1 MQPMHTIPARGGLNF
16 DETPFLAIWEVTQ
29 SCDLACKHCRAAAQ
43 PIAHPDELS
52 NAEGKA
58 LIDQIADMHIPIF
71 VFTGG
76 DPMKRKDVF
85 ELIHY
90 AADKGVQVA
99 LTPSATPLL
108 TREAIFKLKEAG
120 LVRLGI
126 SLDGSTPEIHDTFR
140 GLPGAWARTIQ
151 AIEWANEAG
160 IPIQVHSTISRH
172 NANDLDNLCNLFEKL
187 AIVMWNVFFLVP
199 VGRGQLNDLLSGE
212 EFEQVFGKIYELSH
226 RVSFQIK
233 TTEAMH
239 YRRYLL
245 QHNLEERRIAHGH
258 GHPSAARPSV
268 ALGGDNSTSAA
279 LKGHDSTSEALSGDN
294 SSSAALNG
302 DNSTSAALNG
312 DDSTSAALKG
322 HDFSRAENAA
332 NKSVGALAPVYEPGA
347 PTADAKTRTAS
358 WATRRVNDGKGFMF
372 ISHVGNV
379 YPSGFLPIHAGNV
392 RETPLA
398 DIYRNA
404 PIFKSLRDTSKLEGK
419 CGACEYKEICGGSRA
434 RAYAVT
440 GDPLAPEPCCIYQPK
455 NWDPELEHKADAF
468 RETTPAEPLVVL

>member
-43 PIAHPDELS
+43 PIAHPDELT

-58 LIDQIADMHIPIF
+58 LIDQIAAMGVPIF

-85 ELIHY
+85 ELIRY

-126 SLDGSTPEIHDTFR
+126 SLDGSTPEIHDAFR

-172 NANDLDNLCNLFEKL
+172 NAHDLDNLCALFEKL

-199 VGRGQLNDLLSGE
+199 VGRGQIGDLLSGE

-226 RVSFQIK
+226 RVNFQIK

-245 QHNLEERRIAHGH
+245 QHNLEERKIGH
-258 GHPSAARPSV
+258 GHPGSVRPAAAQAATAAPASAPPA
-268 ALGGDNSTSAA
+268 
-279 LKGHDSTSEALSGDN
+279 
-294 SSSAALNG
+294 
-302 DNSTSAALNG
+302 
-312 DDSTSAALKG
+312 
-322 HDFSRAENAA
+322 
-332 NKSVGALAPVYEPGA
+332 YEPGT

-358 WATRRVNDGKGFMF
+358 WATRRVNDGKGFLF
-372 ISHVGNV
+372 VSHVGNV
-379 YPSGFLPIHAGNV
+379 YPSGFLPIHAGNI
-392 RETPLA
+392 RDTPLSE
-398 DIYRNA
+398 IYRNA

-440 GDPLAPEPCCIYQPK
+440 GDPLAQEPCCIYQPK
-455 NWDPELEHKADAF
+455 HWDPELENEAAAF
-468 RETTPAEPLVVL
+468 AKS

>member
-1 MQPMHTIPARGGLNF
+1 MEPMHTIPARCGLNF
-16 DETPFLAIWEVTQ
+16 NETPFLAIWEVTQ

-43 PIAHPDELS
+43 PIAHPDELTT
-52 NAEGKA
+52 AEGKA
-58 LIDQIADMHIPIF
+58 LIDQIAAMHVPIF

-76 DPMKRKDVF
+76 DPLKRKDVF
-85 ELIHY
+85 ELIRY
-90 AADKGVQVA
+90 AAGKGVMVA

-108 TREAIFKLKEAG
+108 TREAIFQLKEAG

-126 SLDGSTPEIHDTFR
+126 SLDGSTPAIHDAFR

-172 NANDLDNLCNLFEKL
+172 NAHDLDNLCALFEKL

-199 VGRGQLNDLLSGE
+199 VGRGQLGDLLSGE
-212 EFEQVFGKIYELSH
+212 EFEQVFAKIYELSH

-245 QHNLEERRIAHGH
+245 QHNLEERRMGH
-258 GHPSAARPSV
+258 GHPHGA
-268 ALGGDNSTSAA
+268 
-279 LKGHDSTSEALSGDN
+279 KDSTAVSYEA
-294 SSSAALNG
+294 
-302 DNSTSAALNG
+302 
-312 DDSTSAALKG
+312 
-322 HDFSRAENAA
+322 
-332 NKSVGALAPVYEPGA
+332 GA
-347 PTADAKTRTAS
+347 PTSDAKTRTS
-358 WATRRVNDGKGFMF
+358 NWATRRVNDGKGFLF
-372 ISHVGNV
+372 VSHVGNV

-392 RETPLA
+392 RETPLQE
-398 DIYRNA
+398 IYRNA

-440 GDPLAPEPCCIYQPK
+440 GDPLAQEPCCIYQPK
-455 NWDPELEHKADAF
+455 NWDPQLENV
-468 RETTPAEPLVVL
+468 AECASSLIVSS

>member
-1 MQPMHTIPARGGLNF
+1 MQPMHNIPARGGLNF

-43 PIAHPDELS
+43 PIAHPDELT

-58 LIDQIADMHIPIF
+58 LIDQISAMGVPIF

-76 DPMKRKDVF
+76 DPLKRKDVY
-85 ELIHY
+85 ELIRY

-126 SLDGSTPEIHDTFR
+126 SLDGSTPEIHDAFR
-140 GLPGAWARTIQ
+140 GLPGAYARTIQ

-160 IPIQVHSTISRH
+160 IPIQVHTTISRH
-172 NANDLDNLCNLFEKL
+172 NAHDLDGLCALFEKL

-199 VGRGQLNDLLSGE
+199 VGRGQLNDLLDAQ
-212 EFEQVFGKIYELSH
+212 EFERIFGQIYALSN
-226 RVSFQIK
+226 RVNFQIK

-245 QHNLEERRIAHGH
+245 QNNLEERKISHGS
-258 GHPSAARPSV
+258 GHPGNIQRAA
-268 ALGGDNSTSAA
+268 AT
-279 LKGHDSTSEALSGDN
+279 
-294 SSSAALNG
+294 
-302 DNSTSAALNG
+302 
-312 DDSTSAALKG
+312 
-322 HDFSRAENAA
+322 
-332 NKSVGALAPVYEPGA
+332 VYEPGA
-347 PTADAKTRTAS
+347 PTSDAKTRTAN
-358 WATRRVNDGKGFMF
+358 WTTRRVNDGKGFLF

-379 YPSGFLPIHAGNV
+379 YPSGFLPIHAGNI
-392 RETPLA
+392 RETPLSE
-398 DIYRNA
+398 IYRNA

-434 RAYAVT
+434 RAYALT
-440 GDPLAPEPCCIYQPK
+440 GDPLAQEPCCIYQPK
-455 NWDPELEHKADAF
+455 NWDPELESHAAAF
-468 RETTPAEPLVVL
+468 AKS

>member
-1 MQPMHTIPARGGLNF
+1 MKPMHNIPARGGLNF
-16 DETPFLAIWEVTQ
+16 DETPFLAIWEITQ

-43 PIAHPDELS
+43 PIPHPDELD
-52 NAEGKA
+52 NAEAKA
-58 LIDQIADMHIPIF
+58 LIDQISEMGVPIF

-76 DPMKRKDVF
+76 DPMKRKDVY
-85 ELIHY
+85 ELIRY

-126 SLDGSTPEIHDTFR
+126 SLDGSTPEIHDNFR

-172 NANDLDNLCNLFEKL
+172 NATDLDSLCALFEKM

-199 VGRGQLNDLLSGE
+199 VGRGQLGDLLSGE

-226 RVSFQIK
+226 RVNFQIK

-245 QHNLEERRIAHGH
+245 QHNLEERKMGH
-258 GHPSAARPSV
+258 GSGHPGVSHMGTNQPGTAA
-268 ALGGDNSTSAA
+268 AY
-279 LKGHDSTSEALSGDN
+279 EA
-294 SSSAALNG
+294 
-302 DNSTSAALNG
+302 
-312 DDSTSAALKG
+312 
-322 HDFSRAENAA
+322 
-332 NKSVGALAPVYEPGA
+332 GA

-379 YPSGFLPIHAGNV
+379 YPSGFLPIHAGNI
-392 RETPLA
+392 RQTPLA
-398 DIYRNA
+398 EIYRES
-404 PIFKSLRDTSKLEGK
+404 PIFKSLRDTSQLEGK
-419 CGACEYKEICGGSRA
+419 CGACEYREICGGSRA

-440 GDPLAPEPCCIYQPK
+440 GDPLAQEPCCIYQPK
-455 NWDPELEHKADAF
+455 NWVPRAEDEPAAICQPEQSATLIS
-468 RETTPAEPLVVL
+468 L

>member
-1 MQPMHTIPARGGLNF
+1 MQPMYTIPARGGLNF

-43 PIAHPDELS
+43 PIAHPDELT
-52 NAEGKA
+52 NAEGKD
-58 LIDQIADMHIPIF
+58 LIDQIAAMHVPIF

-76 DPMKRKDVF
+76 DPLKRKDVF
-85 ELIHY
+85 ELIRY
-90 AADKGVQVA
+90 AADKGVHVA

-126 SLDGSTPEIHDTFR
+126 SLDGSTPAIHDTFR

-151 AIEWANEAG
+151 AIHWANEAG
-160 IPIQVHSTISRH
+160 IPIQVHTTISRH
-172 NANDLDNLCNLFEKL
+172 NATDLDNLCALFEKM

-199 VGRGQLNDLLSGE
+199 VGRGQIADLLSGE

-226 RVSFQIK
+226 KVNFQIK

-245 QHNLEERRIAHGH
+245 QHNLEERRIGH
-258 GHPSAARPSV
+258 GHPHSPASPPQA
-268 ALGGDNSTSAA
+268 
-279 LKGHDSTSEALSGDN
+279 
-294 SSSAALNG
+294 
-302 DNSTSAALNG
+302 
-312 DDSTSAALKG
+312 
-322 HDFSRAENAA
+322 
-332 NKSVGALAPVYEPGA
+332 YEPGT
-347 PTADAKTRTAS
+347 PTTDAKGRTMG
-358 WATRRVNDGKGFMF
+358 WATRRVNDGKGFLF
-372 ISHVGNV
+372 VSHTGNV

-392 RETPLA
+392 KQTPLSE
-398 DIYRNA
+398 IYREA

-434 RAYAVT
+434 RAYALT
-440 GDPLAPEPCCIYQPK
+440 GDPLAQEPCCTYQPR
-455 NWDPELEHKADAF
+455 NWVPGEEC
-468 RETTPAEPLVVL
+468 EPAAISQPQQSNPLVAL

>member
-1 MQPMHTIPARGGLNF
+1 MQTMHTIPARGGLNF

-43 PIAHPDELS
+43 PIAHPDELTT
-52 NAEGKA
+52 AEGKA
-58 LIDQIADMHIPIF
+58 LIDQISAMHVPIF

-76 DPMKRKDVF
+76 DPLKRADVF
-85 ELIHY
+85 DLIRY

-108 TREAIFKLKEAG
+108 TRDAIFKLKDAG

-126 SLDGSTPEIHDTFR
+126 SLDGSTPEIHDAFR

-172 NANDLDNLCNLFEKL
+172 NAHDLDNLCALVEKL
-187 AIVMWNVFFLVP
+187 AIVVWNVFFLVP
-199 VGRGQLNDLLSGE
+199 VGRGQLGDLLSGE

-226 RVSFQIK
+226 RVNFQIK

-245 QHNLEERRIAHGH
+245 QHNLEERKIGH
-258 GHPSAARPSV
+258 GHPRAAVP
-268 ALGGDNSTSAA
+268 A
-279 LKGHDSTSEALSGDN
+279 
-294 SSSAALNG
+294 
-302 DNSTSAALNG
+302 
-312 DDSTSAALKG
+312 
-322 HDFSRAENAA
+322 
-332 NKSVGALAPVYEPGA
+332 YEPGA
-347 PTADAKTRTAS
+347 PTADAQTRTAS
-358 WATRRVNDGKGFMF
+358 WATRRVNDGKGFLF
-372 ISHVGNV
+372 VSHVGNV

-392 RETPLA
+392 KETLLSE
-398 DIYRNA
+398 IYRNA
-404 PIFKSLRDTSKLEGK
+404 SIFKSLRDTSKLEGK

-440 GDPLAPEPCCIYQPK
+440 GDPLAQEPCCIYQPK
-455 NWDPELEHKADAF
+455 NWDPQLESEAAAF
-468 RETTPAEPLVVL
+468 AKS

>member
-1 MQPMHTIPARGGLNF
+1 MQPMHTIPVRGGLNF

-43 PIAHPDELS
+43 PIAHPDELT

-58 LIDQIADMHIPIF
+58 LIDQIASMGVPIF

-76 DPMKRKDVF
+76 DPLKRADVF
-85 ELIHY
+85 ELIRY
-90 AADKGVQVA
+90 AADKGVHVA

-126 SLDGSTPEIHDTFR
+126 SLDGSTPEINDTFR
-140 GLPGAWARTIQ
+140 GLPGAYARTIQ

-160 IPIQVHSTISRH
+160 IPIQVHTTISRH
-172 NANDLDNLCNLFEKL
+172 NAADLDSLCALFERL

-199 VGRGQLNDLLSGE
+199 VGRGQLDDLLSGE

-226 RVSFQIK
+226 RVNFQIK

-245 QHNLEERRIAHGH
+245 EHNLEERRIGH
-258 GHPSAARPSV
+258 GHPHAA
-268 ALGGDNSTSAA
+268 A
-279 LKGHDSTSEALSGDN
+279 KE
-294 SSSAALNG
+294 
-302 DNSTSAALNG
+302 
-312 DDSTSAALKG
+312 
-322 HDFSRAENAA
+322 
-332 NKSVGALAPVYEPGA
+332 YESGA
-347 PTADAKTRTAS
+347 PTADAQTRTAS
-358 WATRRVNDGKGFMF
+358 WATRRVNDGKGFLF
-372 ISHVGNV
+372 ISHTGNV
-379 YPSGFLPIHAGNV
+379 YPSGFLPIHAGNI
-392 RETPLA
+392 RQTPLGE
-398 DIYRNA
+398 IYRNA

-434 RAYAVT
+434 RAYALT
-440 GDPLAPEPCCIYQPK
+440 GDPLAQEPCCIYQPK
-455 NWDPELEHKADAF
+455 HWDPELENKAAAF
-468 RETTPAEPLVVL
+468 AQ

>member
-85 ELIHY
+85 ELIRY

-172 NANDLDNLCNLFEKL
+172 NATDLDNLCNLFEKL

-199 VGRGQLNDLLSGE
+199 VGRGQLDDLLSGE

-245 QHNLEERRIAHGH
+245 QHNLEERKIGHGH
-258 GHPSAARPSV
+258 GHPGV
-268 ALGGDNSTSAA
+268 AQP
-279 LKGHDSTSEALSGDN
+279 
-294 SSSAALNG
+294 
-302 DNSTSAALNG
+302 
-312 DDSTSAALKG
+312 SAALKG
-322 HDFSRAENAA
+322 HDFSHAENGS
-332 NKSVGALAPVYEPGA
+332 NKAGGALAPAYEPGA

-379 YPSGFLPIHAGNV
+379 YPSGFLPIHAGNI

-398 DIYRNA
+398 DIYRQA

-455 NWDPELEHKADAF
+455 NWDPELEQKADAF
-468 RETTPAEPLVVL
+468 REPTPAETLVVL

>member
-1 MQPMHTIPARGGLNF
+1 MQPMQPMHNIPARGGLNY

-43 PIAHPDELS
+43 PIAHPDQLS
-52 NAEGKA
+52 TAEGKA
-58 LIDQIADMHIPIF
+58 LIDQIAAMQVPIF

-76 DPMKRKDVF
+76 DPLKRPDLY
-85 ELIHY
+85 ELIRY
-90 AADKGVQVA
+90 SAEKGVKVA
-99 LTPSATPLL
+99 VTPSATPLL
-108 TREAIFKLKEAG
+108 TREAIFKMKEAG
-120 LVRLGI
+120 VVRLGI
-126 SLDGSTPEIHDTFR
+126 SLDGSSPEIHDKFR

-172 NANDLDNLCNLFEKL
+172 NADDLDSLCALFEKQK
-187 AIVMWNVFFLVP
+187 IVMWNVFFLVP
-199 VGRGQLNDLLSGE
+199 VGRGQLGDLLSGE

-245 QHNLEERRIAHGH
+245 QHNLEERKMGHGH
-258 GHPSAARPSV
+258 GHPH
-268 ALGGDNSTSAA
+268 GAA
-279 LKGHDSTSEALSGDN
+279 LE
-294 SSSAALNG
+294 
-302 DNSTSAALNG
+302 
-312 DDSTSAALKG
+312 
-322 HDFSRAENAA
+322 
-332 NKSVGALAPVYEPGA
+332 YEPGA
-347 PTADAKTRTAS
+347 PTTDGKTRAMG
-358 WATRRVNDGKGFMF
+358 WATRRVNDGKGFLF

-398 DIYRNA
+398 EIYREA
-404 PIFKSLRDTSKLEGK
+404 PIFKALRDTSRLEGK

-434 RAYAVT
+434 RSYALT
-440 GDPLAPEPCCIYQPK
+440 GDPLAQEPCCIYQPR
-455 NWDPELEHKADAF
+455 NWDPELEQHASAFKDAAH
-468 RETTPAEPLVVL
+468 AEPLVTL

>member
-1 MQPMHTIPARGGLNF
+1 MG
-16 DETPFLAIWEVTQ
+16 V
-29 SCDLACKHCRAAAQ
+29 
-43 PIAHPDELS
+43 
-52 NAEGKA
+52 
-58 LIDQIADMHIPIF
+58 PIF

-85 ELIHY
+85 ELIQY
-90 AADKGVQVA
+90 ASGKGVKVA

-126 SLDGSTPEIHDTFR
+126 SLDGSTPEIHDKFR

-160 IPIQVHSTISRH
+160 MHTTISRH
-172 NANDLDNLCNLFEKL
+172 NAHDLDNLCALFEKL

-199 VGRGQLNDLLSGE
+199 VGRGQQADLLSGE

-226 RVSFQIK
+226 RVNFQIK

-245 QHNLEERRIAHGH
+245 QHNLEERRMGH
-258 GHPSAARPSV
+258 GSGHPHAAAHS
-268 ALGGDNSTSAA
+268 
-279 LKGHDSTSEALSGDN
+279 
-294 SSSAALNG
+294 
-302 DNSTSAALNG
+302 
-312 DDSTSAALKG
+312 
-322 HDFSRAENAA
+322 
-332 NKSVGALAPVYEPGA
+332 YEPGT
-347 PTADAKTRTAS
+347 PTADAKSRTAS

-379 YPSGFLPIHAGNV
+379 YPSGFLPIHAGNI
-392 RETPLA
+392 RETPLSA
-398 DIYRNA
+398 IYRNA
-404 PIFKSLRDTSKLEGK
+404 PIFKSLRDTSKLKGK

-434 RAYAVT
+434 RSYALT

-455 NWDPELEHKADAF
+455 NWDPELEQNAEAF
-468 RETTPAEPLVVL
+468 RHAELPQLITFS